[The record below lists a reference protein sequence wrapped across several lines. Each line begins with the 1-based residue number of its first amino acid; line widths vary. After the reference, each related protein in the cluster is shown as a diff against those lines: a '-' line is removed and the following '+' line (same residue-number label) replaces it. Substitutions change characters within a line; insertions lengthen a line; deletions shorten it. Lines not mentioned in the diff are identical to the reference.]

1 MSDWQPMTIKPPRP
15 GQYHVRVRI
24 TEGRYL
30 SKLVRYWDGTQWS
43 SRNGRLPT
51 GFGNWGDL
59 SQQFWREIA
68 AQSHPTQYT
77 DGGDHA

>member
-1 MSDWQPMTIKPPRP
+1 MR
-15 GQYHVRVRI
+15 

-30 SKLVRYWDGTQWS
+30 SKLVRYWDAPSGL
-43 SRNGRLPT
+43 RNGRLPT

-68 AQSHPTQYT
+68 AQSYPTQYT